1 MTQHPLDPLPNPHEP
16 DPQPSTS
23 GGLKVLGFVLGFVFG
38 FVVAF
43 FAFTSSGKNP
53 ISGWGLAILCLVL
66 SIVVLAVKS
75 LRTAGA
81 GLLAGIAI
89 GFITL
94 ADVCGGLFGVLVIS
108 NR

>member
-1 MTQHPLDPLPNPHEP
+1 MTQPPLDPLPNPHEP

-23 GGLKVLGFVLGFVFG
+23 GGLKVLG

-94 ADVCGGLFGVLVIS
+94 AGVCGGLFGVLVIS